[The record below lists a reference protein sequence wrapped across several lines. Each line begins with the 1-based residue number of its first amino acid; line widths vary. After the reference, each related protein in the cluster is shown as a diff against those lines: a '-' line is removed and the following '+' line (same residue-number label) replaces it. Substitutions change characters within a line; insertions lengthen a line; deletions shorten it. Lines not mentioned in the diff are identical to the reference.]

1 MVEYRRIPVEYR
13 WNTGGI
19 PAVRSPEILPDLTL
33 PVYTC
38 LFFVRGESTAE
49 EGVRGRWWLG
59 EARGATSKNCSA
71 STRPVDPWSSGTQ
84 VWSPAMLFPPSRPTA
99 LLGPL
104 AGVRVLLRFGPFA
117 GPSYPL
123 APRSPGLTGENS
135 LFVCLFVCL
144 FLTHAHQLES

>member
-1 MVEYRRIPVEYR
+1 MLRSRRCRKTYVQKQTPKLEYRQNVVEYRRIPVEYR

-71 STRPVDPWSSGTQ
+71 STRPVDPWSSGRSFCRT
-84 VWSPAMLFPPSRPTA
+84 
-99 LLGPL
+99 LLP
-104 AGVRVLLRFGPFA
+104 FGSTEPW
-117 GPSYPL
+117 PYW
-123 APRSPGLTGENS
+123 RE

-144 FLTHAHQLES
+144 SVCLLSLIHI